1 MITTSD
7 LKAIARAR
15 LDDARVLL
23 RGKRFDGAVYL
34 SGYSVE
40 VALKSRICRTLKWN
54 GFPDT
59 AAEFKGLQSIKTH
72 DLEILLRLSG
82 VEGRIKTKFLAE
94 WSLVLGLGPREALSY
109 CWPVYRAASEGHACC
124 RDPAPGGL
132 MISTKKL
139 RKAMQDIAVKKGDF
153 ALFGLFMRAEAP
165 GTWDLVVSAPWLEQG
180 NLKALE
186 EFTELLSKEIGEQ
199 SLRDFSRIV
208 TLKPS
213 DPAVAAVV
221 SAFAV
226 DNGELRVQRSNLFG
240 LDIEDAIIMRA
251 KKAA

>member
-1 MITTSD
+1 
-7 LKAIARAR
+7 
-15 LDDARVLL
+15 
-23 RGKRFDGAVYL
+23 
-34 SGYSVE
+34 
-40 VALKSRICRTLKWN
+40 
-54 GFPDT
+54 
-59 AAEFKGLQSIKTH
+59 
-72 DLEILLRLSG
+72 
-82 VEGRIKTKFLAE
+82 
-94 WSLVLGLGPREALSY
+94 
-109 CWPVYRAASEGHACC
+109 
-124 RDPAPGGL
+124 

-139 RKAMQDIAVKKGDF
+139 RKAMQDIAAKKGDF

-165 GTWDLVVSAPWLEQG
+165 GTWDLVVSAQWLEQG

-186 EFTELLSKEIGEQ
+186 EFTDLLSKEIGEQ

-221 SAFAV
+221 SAFSI
-226 DNGELRVQRSNLFG
+226 DNGELRVQRSNIFG